1 MSDEL
6 EAPEPPEPDERTAD
20 MGDELEAFES
30 PEAPQ
35 PTADLADEFEAF
47 EPPEAPEPTADMGDE
62 FEAFEPPE
70 SAPPESVVP
79 DSAPRPRTHRVRA
92 FFVMSGLAIL
102 AFATGLLL
110 FNYLLMPRFIH
121 GQGEVRVP
129 DLTNLTLEQAEKH
142 VAPQRLQIS
151 RAGERF
157 DPSVPTGMIVS
168 QDPPQG
174 TPVRGR
180 HRIMV
185 VLSLGEEFSSVPALA
200 GESQRAAA
208 AMIDRVGLSPGGI
221 TRVYS
226 DDVGE
231 GLVMDSDPP
240 VEAVSLRGAPVGVLL
255 SAGAA
260 RETYV
265 MPDLLGREVSGVR
278 RQLEALGFHVVTSP
292 GVTAAGP
299 VVFQDPSAGSRVSL
313 ETTVS
318 LRAMARVIR

>member
-1 MSDEL
+1 MI
-6 EAPEPPEPDERTAD
+6 
-20 MGDELEAFES
+20 
-30 PEAPQ
+30 
-35 PTADLADEFEAF
+35 
-47 EPPEAPEPTADMGDE
+47 
-62 FEAFEPPE
+62 
-70 SAPPESVVP
+70 
-79 DSAPRPRTHRVRA
+79 
-92 FFVMSGLAIL
+92 GLATL
-102 AFATGLLL
+102 AFATGLVL

-121 GQGEVRVP
+121 GQAEVRVP
-129 DLTNLTLEQAEKH
+129 ELTNLTLDQAEKQ
-142 VAPQRLQIS
+142 VAPLRLQIS

-157 DPSVPTGMIVS
+157 DPGVPSGFVVS
-168 QDPPQG
+168 QDPPGG

-185 VLSLGEEFSSVPALA
+185 VVSLGEEFSSVPALA
-200 GESQRAAA
+200 GETQRAAA
-208 AMIDRVGLSPGGI
+208 AMIGRVGLAAGGI
-221 TRVYS
+221 TRAS
-226 DDVGE
+226 SEDVGE

-240 VEAVSLRGAPVGVLL
+240 AEAVLPRGASVGVLL

-292 GVTAAGP
+292 VATAAGP

-313 ETTVS
+313 ETTIS